1 MSHDPRGGR
10 VRGKRDYGDK
20 LSNSGE
26 LLKLTVPS
34 HSRKVVG
41 GWSNYSGKVTSRK
54 MSENEMDNR
63 GSKSDFR
70 SNLNSVKEQRVDGS
84 WCVNRLMHLRCT
96 IMGFERNYRAKIPS
110 KQFNVKNF
118 STFNSTPIN
127 PWFWSGLIDAEG
139 SFTIII
145 DRYKTRKLGWRV
157 QSKFQIGLHEKDL
170 ALLCLLQQYLGGIG
184 TMHIDHDRERVIYS
198 VDSNKDLIKLIIHLE
213 KYPLLTQKAADFFLF
228 KKVVKLMNNKAHLTI
243 EGLNQ
248 IVNIKASMN
257 LGLSDMLKSEFAG
270 FTPVERPVINNDN
283 IPDPSWISG
292 FVSGEGNFDV
302 RISQSSN
309 KIGYRVQLRFR
320 ITQHERDLKLMENII
335 KYFGSG
341 KIYKYNGKSAV
352 SLTIVKFSDITN
364 IIIPFFKENPLVGVK
379 LYDYL
384 DWCKIHKLVNDG
396 SHLTLEGLNLIRE
409 IKFGMNKGRNL
420 EVK

>member
-1 MSHDPRGGR
+1 
-10 VRGKRDYGDK
+10 
-20 LSNSGE
+20 
-26 LLKLTVPS
+26 
-34 HSRKVVG
+34 
-41 GWSNYSGKVTSRK
+41 
-54 MSENEMDNR
+54 
-63 GSKSDFR
+63 
-70 SNLNSVKEQRVDGS
+70 
-84 WCVNRLMHLRCT
+84 
-96 IMGFERNYRAKIPS
+96 
-110 KQFNVKNF
+110 
-118 STFNSTPIN
+118 
-127 PWFWSGLIDAEG
+127 
-139 SFTIII
+139 
-145 DRYKTRKLGWRV
+145 
-157 QSKFQIGLHEKDL
+157 
-170 ALLCLLQQYLGGIG
+170 LGGIG

-384 DWCKIHKLVNDG
+384 D
-396 SHLTLEGLNLIRE
+396 
-409 IKFGMNKGRNL
+409 
-420 EVK
+420 